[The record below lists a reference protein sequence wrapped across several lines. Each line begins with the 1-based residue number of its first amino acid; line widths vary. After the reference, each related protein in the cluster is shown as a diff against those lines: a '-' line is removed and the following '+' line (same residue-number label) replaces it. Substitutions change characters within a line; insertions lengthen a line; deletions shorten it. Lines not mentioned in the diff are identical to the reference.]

1 MLDTK
6 ERQIL
11 RARAHALK
19 PVVMIGAHGV
29 TDGVVAELE
38 VALNAHELIKV
49 RLPSVPHDQR
59 DAMTQT
65 LAETGHADIIGRVG
79 RMLILYRP
87 RPESARKR

>member
-65 LAETGHADIIGRVG
+65 LAETSHADIIGRVG